1 MKAGWRI
8 LFGLVW
14 VAYLTGSAFAQT
26 LATAV
31 VCDASDPKDCEEV
44 ELTDAFLNH
53 DYNVFWKSAWGGGFG
68 YKHDMYRLTELR
80 NENGASIAKAKKGEG
95 LMIVSRTAYARVPD
109 KDPGSAQIFSVKKD
123 AKPVKAKFQ
132 QLLYVYGTP
141 FGVVSTE
148 EGNKKERPDSRR
160 INGAIQA
167 ITEDGQ
173 LGPVYRDVL
182 DLVDYGDFTALV
194 YRNNGGVQMFN
205 KHLSPLSP
213 VLTDAWL
220 FQTNYDDGPGSSYE
234 AYESRRAVYGIR
246 VFDGGGDRKKV
257 LFRLIP
263 KKKDAALPE
272 NLLGVTP
279 ISYAGWG
286 ESNCQDKEQ
295 VQCVMRVRSFIAVW
309 AGADGEP
316 EVSLVDAR
324 AENWEPMRYKS
335 FDWYEGLN
343 FKGLIAEQFDGRFR
357 IITPFTKIDGSVE
370 FVYLPEV
377 YSNALDAQIGAK
389 QQEYIKQAE
398 IYAKAQADYEYN
410 MAIYEAQQK
419 RLAEQQEAEAKKNAE
434 IASAQA
440 LINSGN
446 HEGICAASQDNARY
460 YSREMLVSACIA
472 GGGMFANVPV
482 EQQDF
487 WSSMIAGLQA
497 ANSAMAAA
505 NTRTYSGGF
514 NSTYSGGYSAAP
526 DNGDFGRSM
535 QSIDNA
541 LNRISDPNWNGAA
554 AASW

>member
-1 MKAGWRI
+1 MKAGRRL
-8 LFGLVW
+8 LFGLVS
-14 VAYLTGSAFAQT
+14 AACLTGSAFAQS
-26 LATAV
+26 LSTAV
-31 VCDASDPKDCEEV
+31 ACDASDPKDCEVV

-53 DYNVFWKSAWGGGFG
+53 DYNVFWKSAWGGGFD
-68 YKHDMYRLTELR
+68 YKHDLYRLTELR
-80 NENGASIAKAKKGEG
+80 NDKGEIVAKAKKGEG
-95 LMIVSRTAYARVPD
+95 LMIVSRTAYARVSD
-109 KDPGSAQIFSVKKD
+109 KDPGSGQIFSVGKG

-132 QLLYVYGTP
+132 ELLYAYGTP
-141 FGVVSTE
+141 FGILSRQ

-160 INGAIQA
+160 INGTIQA

-173 LGPVYRDVL
+173 LGAVYRDVL

-194 YRNNGGVQMFN
+194 YRNNGGVQMFD

-263 KKKDAALPE
+263 KKKEAALPE

-316 EVSLVDAR
+316 EVSLLDAR
-324 AENWEPMRYKS
+324 AENWEPMRYRS

-357 IITPFTKIDGSVE
+357 IITPVTKLDGSVD

-398 IYAKAQADYEYN
+398 IFAKAQADYEYN
-410 MAIYEAQQK
+410 AAIYEAQQK
-419 RLAEQQEAEAKKNAE
+419 RIAEQQEAEAKQSAE
-434 IASAQA
+434 IASARE
-440 LINSGN
+440 LIRSGN
-446 HEGICAASQDNARY
+446 HEGICAASQDDARY
-460 YSREMLVSACIA
+460 YSREMLVSACIS

-487 WSSMIAGLQA
+487 WSSMTAGLRA
-497 ANSAMAAA
+497 ANKAMANA
-505 NTRTYSGGF
+505 NSQTSSGGF

-526 DNGDFGRSM
+526 DNGDFDRSM
-535 QSIDNA
+535 RSIDNA
-541 LNRISDPNWNGAA
+541 LNKIADPNWNGAA